1 MKFDKLVKMAGT
13 MGSIVEYKGR
23 NYFMFDGM
31 IARIPDGISGLVC
44 TAGGVMPEVYAR
56 VVEDGE
62 AELAVLT
69 DAFLPFANDKPS
81 ELRRVFSTQLGSK
94 VDISNKMFGLLEKH
108 DELSIVS
115 AEIDG
120 AELPAAL
127 QIGWSDVEPEAWI
140 FAGEYWPALRR
151 YQEAQKA

>member
-1 MKFDKLVKMAGT
+1 MKFDKLIKMAGT
-13 MGSIVEYKGR
+13 MGNIVEYKGR
-23 NYFMFDGM
+23 KYFMFNGM
-31 IARIPDGISGLVC
+31 VARIPEGISGLVC
-44 TAGGVMPEVYAR
+44 AAGGEMPETYAR
-56 VVEDGE
+56 VMETGE
-62 AELAVLT
+62 AELAELT

-115 AEIDG
+115 AEVDG
-120 AELPAAL
+120 VELPAAL
-127 QIGWSDVEPEAWI
+127 RVGWSDAEAEAYI
-140 FAGEYWPALRR
+140 FAGEYWPAYRQ